1 MTKEELEQIYYL
13 HKELQMWER
22 ELERIRGRSLVQSPQ
37 LNASHGSSTSD
48 KVGALAEK
56 RVDLER
62 LIMAK
67 REEIQQ
73 QRDRAVAYI
82 YGIPDSLTRQIV
94 YYRCVSLF
102 SWRRV
107 AYEVGGGNT
116 EESVR
121 KIYTRFF
128 ESSEKLSV
136 LSDSYVV

>member
-1 MTKEELEQIYYL
+1 MIREELEQIYYL
-13 HKELQMWER
+13 HRELRMWEQ
-22 ELERIRGRSLVQSPQ
+22 ELERLRGRSLVQSPQ
-37 LNASHGSSTSD
+37 LNASHGSDTSD

-62 LIMAK
+62 LISAK

-73 QRDRAVAYI
+73 QRDKAVVYI

-107 AYEVGGGNT
+107 AYEVGGNNT
-116 EESVR
+116 EDGVR
-121 KIYTRFF
+121 KIYNRFMD
-128 ESSEKLSV
+128 KL
-136 LSDSYVV
+136 

>member
-1 MTKEELEQIYYL
+1 MIREELEQIYYL
-13 HKELQMWER
+13 HRELRMWEQ
-22 ELERIRGRSLVQSPQ
+22 ELERLRGRSLVQSPQ
-37 LNASHGSSTSD
+37 LNASHGSDTSD

-62 LIMAK
+62 LISAK

-73 QRDRAVAYI
+73 QRDQAVVYI

-107 AYEVGGGNT
+107 AYEVGGNNT
-116 EESVR
+116 EDGVR
-121 KIYTRFF
+121 KIYSRFMD
-128 ESSEKLSV
+128 KL
-136 LSDSYVV
+136 

>member
-1 MTKEELEQIYYL
+1 MIREELEQIYYL
-13 HKELQMWER
+13 HRELRMWEQ
-22 ELERIRGRSLVQSPQ
+22 ELERLRGRSLVQSPQ
-37 LNASHGSSTSD
+37 LNASHGSDTSD

-62 LIMAK
+62 LISAN

-73 QRDRAVAYI
+73 QRDKAVVYI

-107 AYEVGGGNT
+107 AYEVGGNNT
-116 EESVR
+116 EDGVR
-121 KIYTRFF
+121 KIYSRFMD
-128 ESSEKLSV
+128 KL
-136 LSDSYVV
+136 

>member
-1 MTKEELEQIYYL
+1 MTREELEQIYYL
-13 HKELQMWER
+13 SRELRMWEQ
-22 ELERIRGRSLVQSPQ
+22 ELERLRGRSLVQSPQ
-37 LNASHGSSTSD
+37 PNASHGSATAD
-48 KVGALAEK
+48 KVAE
-56 RVDLER
+56 RGCRAADLER
-62 LIMAK
+62 LITAK

-102 SWRRV
+102 GWRRV
-107 AYEVGGGNT
+107 AYEVGGYNT

-128 ESSEKLSV
+128 SGC
-136 LSDSYVV
+136 